1 MSCGGSAKK
10 VLLAALAE
18 CAELSTLNLVLC
30 TLSLNLAANG
40 SDHKSQNTKH
50 QVQSTKYKDSIPIPN
65 FLMSLLESKDV
76 SKIYQMGT
84 TSVTALDNV
93 SLSLKEG
100 EFVSIQ
106 GTSGSG
112 KSTLLNMVGGLDHP
126 TSGEVLFN
134 ARALGPL
141 NKREMARYRR
151 FSVGMIFQNFNL
163 IPTMTAEENVGLALA
178 FGGIRG
184 SQRRQRAE
192 ELLGRVGL
200 SDRLTHRPSEL
211 SGGEQ
216 QRVAIARA
224 LANHPKVL
232 LADEPTGNVDSTRA
246 HELLA
251 LLREMV
257 DKDSLTILMVTHDRE
272 LATSFSDRIILM
284 KDGRVM
290 KDEG

>member
-1 MSCGGSAKK
+1 MS
-10 VLLAALAE
+10 VLLEAR
-18 CAELSTLNLVLC
+18 N
-30 TLSLNLAANG
+30 
-40 SDHKSQNTKH
+40 
-50 QVQSTKYKDSIPIPN
+50 
-65 FLMSLLESKDV
+65 V
-76 SKIYQMGT
+76 SKVYQMGT
-84 TSVTALDNV
+84 TRVTALDSV
-93 SLSLKEG
+93 SVNMEEG

-126 TSGEVLFN
+126 TTGEVLFN
-134 ARALGPL
+134 SKPL
-141 NKREMARYRR
+141 APLSKKEMARYRR
-151 FSVGMIFQNFNL
+151 YSVGMIFQNFNL

-184 SQRRQRAE
+184 VQRRKRAAD
-192 ELLGRVGL
+192 LLGRVGL

-224 LANHPKVL
+224 LANNPKVL

-257 DKDSLTILMVTHDRE
+257 TKDSLTILMVTHDRE

-284 KDGRVM
+284 KDGRVVEE
-290 KDEG
+290 KI